1 MTEYSRK
8 NTLRSMSNAIHITT
22 ARKMLDKGQPVTL
35 RYVKR
40 NGSVIV
46 MEQTVSLRY
55 DFYKGT
61 RTVKLLR
68 SGEKRTIRDV
78 CIIGINDMEVFL

>member
-1 MTEYSRK
+1 M
-8 NTLRSMSNAIHITT
+8 NDAVHITT
-22 ARKMLDKGQPVTL
+22 ARAMLDRGEPVKL

>member
-1 MTEYSRK
+1 
-8 NTLRSMSNAIHITT
+8 
-22 ARKMLDKGQPVTL
+22 MLDKGQPVTL

-61 RTVKLLR
+61 RTV
-68 SGEKRTIRDV
+68 
-78 CIIGINDMEVFL
+78 